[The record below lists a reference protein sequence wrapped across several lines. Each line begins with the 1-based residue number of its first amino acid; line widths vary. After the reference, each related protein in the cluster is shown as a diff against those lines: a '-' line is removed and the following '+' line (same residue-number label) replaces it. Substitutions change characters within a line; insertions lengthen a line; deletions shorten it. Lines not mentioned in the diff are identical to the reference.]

1 MNARQT
7 PAGLER
13 MLGALL
19 RIPFQAINAR
29 IVAALSD
36 AGHPDLRPS
45 HFSVFQHLDAVG
57 TRVTTLA
64 ERAQMTKQAMGELV
78 TDLER
83 RGYMARIPDPSDRRA
98 KLVVRTERGWEV
110 ETIARATVRTIEA
123 EWEAEV
129 GSSNMRQ
136 FRQTLEQIA
145 TRTSQDS
152 SS

>member
-1 MNARQT
+1 MNTPQS

-19 RIPFQAINAR
+19 RIPFQAINSR
-29 IVAALSD
+29 IVAALSN

-45 HFSVFQHLDAVG
+45 HFSVFQHLDAQG
-57 TRVTTLA
+57 ARVTTLA

-83 RGYMARIPDPSDRRA
+83 RGYVARIPDPSDRRA
-98 KLVVRTERGWEV
+98 KLIVRTDRGWDV
-110 ETIARATVRTIEA
+110 ETIARATVRAVEA

-129 GSSNMRQ
+129 GSSRMRQ

-145 TRTSQDS
+145 TKESRDASR
-152 SS
+152 